1 MPIDLD
7 SIRAQFPILEQTVNK
22 RPLVYFDN
30 GATNQKPLM
39 VTDAIVHYY
48 QTINS
53 NVHRGVHTLSQLAT
67 DAFEQSRKTVQQFI
81 HAAHEHEVIFTRGTT
96 ESINLVAYSFGKA
109 YVKAGDNIVISTME
123 HHSNIVPWQMMCEER
138 GASMR
143 VIKINEAGELD
154 MDHLQ
159 SLLDERTKLLSVTHV
174 SNVLGTINPVKR
186 IVEIC
191 HAANV
196 PVMLDGAQA
205 VSHLPVDVQA
215 LGCDFY
221 SFSGHK
227 MYGPMGIGILYGR
240 EALLNEMPPWQGGG
254 EMIKNVSFEKT
265 TYNELPYKFEAGTP
279 NVADA
284 IGLQKAI
291 EFMQQIGIPHLT
303 AHEHDLTQY
312 AMERLTASGGIR
324 LIGTAAEKTS
334 VVSFLIDN
342 IHPYDA
348 GTILDKLGFAV
359 RTGTHCAE
367 PLMQHYGIHG
377 TVRASFAAYNSRNE
391 IDRFI
396 EAIEQVKNIFA

>member
-138 GASMR
+138 GASLR
-143 VIKINEAGELD
+143 VIEINEAGELD

-254 EMIKNVSFEKT
+254 EMIKNVSFEET

-291 EFMQQIGIPHLT
+291 EFMQRIGIPHLT

-312 AMERLTASGGIR
+312 AMERLTAIGGIR

-334 VVSFLIDN
+334 VVSFLMDN

-377 TVRASFAAYNSRNE
+377 TVRASFAAYNSQNE